1 MALAS
6 YIGLGE
12 YNSTSNDGDAY
23 TSTSDIP
30 LVMSQFFF
38 PHAGTLLSWR
48 VTHADLAPAVSAPF
62 PSIYYY
68 LYKNQSGS
76 LPADRYLSGI
86 KLIARGITG
95 TSTSGDVSLNLPVTA
110 GEFIV
115 VTYSSTVLSTN
126 IESKVV
132 FKFTPSL

>member
-12 YNSTSNDGDAY
+12 YNPTSNAGDAY
-23 TSTSDIP
+23 TNTSDIP
-30 LVMSQFFF
+30 NVMSQFFF

-48 VTHADLAPAVSAPF
+48 VTHADLSPGFAPL

-95 TSTSGDVSLNLPVTA
+95 TSTSGDVSLNIAVSA

-115 VTYSSTVLSTN
+115 VTYATTATSTN

-132 FKFTPSL
+132 FKFRPSL